1 MTLRAPTAPSV
12 RRTAVAGL
20 LTLLA
25 VVGATALPQV
35 RDDRGAEPAMRAQ
48 LQRVAQAQEAWRAER
63 GAYTTRLEDL
73 RIGSGG
79 DLAIVRAD
87 AAGFCVGAHDDGTGA
102 SLFYSAPGGL
112 WAGACA
118 GAAPDG

>member
-1 MTLRAPTAPSV
+1 MTLRASTAPPV
-12 RRTAVAGL
+12 RRTTVAGL

-25 VVGATALPQV
+25 VVGAAALPQV

-87 AAGFCVGAHDDGTGA
+87 AAGFCVGAHDPGTG
-102 SLFYSAPGGL
+102 SVVFYSPA
-112 WAGACA
+112 
-118 GAAPDG
+118 DGFDTTSCS